1 MIPIKQLD
9 ICNKGLKKQFKSY
22 LTKFKLSSLVM
33 INKSTSKFV
42 IRSWSLIKLNSLKLP
57 FKIKELKPLKT
68 NFQESTV
75 KNFLNTKASIFT

>member
-1 MIPIKQLD
+1 MIPIKQVD

-22 LTKFKLSSLVM
+22 LTKFKLSSLVL

-57 FKIKELKPLKT
+57 FKMKELKSLKT